1 MKRYGKTVAQQCKYY
16 GVGNIF
22 EYMVETY
29 LNGNISTFKA
39 LYKELSGDA
48 KREFIQYTFSEIHPQ
63 YLREIIEATVR

>member
-16 GVGNIF
+16 EVGNIF

-39 LYKELSGDA
+39 LYKELCGDA
-48 KREFIQYTFSEIHPQ
+48 KREFIEYAFSEVNPQ
-63 YLREIIEATVR
+63 YVREIIVATVR

>member
-16 GVGNIF
+16 KVGNIF

-39 LYKELSGDA
+39 LYKELCGEA
-48 KREFIQYTFSEIHPQ
+48 KRDFIQYAFSEIHPQ
-63 YLREIIEATVR
+63 YLREIIVATVR

>member
-16 GVGNIF
+16 EVGNIF

-39 LYKELSGDA
+39 LYKELCGEA
-48 KREFIQYTFSEIHPQ
+48 KQDFIQYAFSEIHPQ
-63 YLREIIEATVR
+63 YLQEIIVATVR